1 MPSTDLLRQLRQGEL
16 DLAIVMAA
24 PISDPLLAVAGSI
37 AEPVV
42 LISRPDHPLADQ
54 SAIRPADL
62 IDQSLLLTEAGCSYR
77 IVFEQVLAAHG
88 VVTTHEDLEFSSIEA
103 IKQCVIAGM
112 GLAVLPQVTVM
123 REQEQGLLGA
133 ELGALLESWF

>member
-1 MPSTDLLRQLRQGEL
+1 M
-16 DLAIVMAA
+16 
-24 PISDPLLAVAGSI
+24 
-37 AEPVV
+37 

-88 VVTTHEDLEFSSIEA
+88 VTTHEILEFSSIEA

-123 REQEQGLLGA
+123 REQEQGLLRVLPWHGPSLDVTTQIVLHGSRWRSPTVA
-133 ELGALLESWF
+133 AFLDLAVLILGQR